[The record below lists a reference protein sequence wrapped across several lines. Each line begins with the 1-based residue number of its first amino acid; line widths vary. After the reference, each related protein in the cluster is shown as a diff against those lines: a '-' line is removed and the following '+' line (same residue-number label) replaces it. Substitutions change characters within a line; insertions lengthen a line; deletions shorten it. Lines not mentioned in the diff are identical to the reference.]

1 MFLIDSTSK
10 EGQFELL
17 RIEEALL
24 RCVLGLIGHCGCTV
38 WNGGCQ
44 YDDVKVVSKQ
54 NCEVQRER
62 QLHRIVVPTKVKHV
76 GSQKP

>member
-1 MFLIDSTSK
+1 
-10 EGQFELL
+10 
-17 RIEEALL
+17 
-24 RCVLGLIGHCGCTV
+24 LGLIGHCGCTV

-54 NCEVQRER
+54 NCEIQHEG
-62 QLHRIVVPTKVKHV
+62 QLHRIEVPTKVKHV